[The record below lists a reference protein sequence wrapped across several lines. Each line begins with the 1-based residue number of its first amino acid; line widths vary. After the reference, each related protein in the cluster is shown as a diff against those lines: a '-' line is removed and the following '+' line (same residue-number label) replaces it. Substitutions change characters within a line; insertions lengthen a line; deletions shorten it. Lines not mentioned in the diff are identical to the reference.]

1 MAEIKKSA
9 AKKPAANKPA
19 AKKPAA
25 KKVAPKKPVV
35 IIDDVHIVYKVYASG
50 KRATGAAARNGLFA
64 KKTNLRSVH
73 AVKGVSF
80 TVYQGD
86 TIGIIG
92 SNGSGKSSL
101 MRALAG
107 LTPIDQGAIYSY
119 ARPTL
124 LGVGAA
130 LLPNLSGE
138 KNILL
143 GGMAMGFGKKD
154 IETSVDAVAKF
165 AGLEEFIDLP
175 MRTYSSGMAARLRFA
190 IAAHRNHDILIID
203 EALAVGDLEFR
214 MRSEARMRE
223 MRDSAGTVFLVSH
236 SMKSIADT
244 CNRVIWIEKGELKM
258 DGKPEKVIAAY
269 TKAIGKAAEK

>member
-1 MAEIKKSA
+1 MAES
-9 AKKPAANKPA
+9 KKPV
-19 AKKPAA
+19 A
-25 KKVAPKKPVV
+25 KKVAAKKPVV

-50 KRATGAAARNGLFA
+50 KRATGAAAKNGLFS

-138 KNILL
+138 KNIML
-143 GGMAMGFGKKD
+143 GGMAMGFAKKD
-154 IETSVDAVAKF
+154 MEQSIDKIAEF

-175 MRTYSSGMAARLRFA
+175 MRTYSSGMAARLRFS

-214 MRSEARMRE
+214 KRSEARMRE

-269 TKAIGKAAEK
+269 TKAIGQALDK